1 MVIMKR
7 KMMSLMLTKY
17 DKMCVDMNEAL
28 KGGDKL
34 AHKTI
39 SGIITKNINGLV
51 TNSNEVSW

>member
-1 MVIMKR
+1 
-7 KMMSLMLTKY
+7 MSLMLTKY

-28 KGGDKL
+28 KSGDKL